1 MIDSENI
8 GKGIMIMYF
17 HFACNIITVV
27 VFSREISTV
36 ELQNM
41 VKEFE
46 LYKKKV
52 IAEIKPKLY
61 DFFID
66 FKHYENAFVRK
77 VKVHIDRSLV
87 FCRFFFLC
95 L

>member
-1 MIDSENI
+1 MTV
-8 GKGIMIMYF
+8 KTLVKVF
-17 HFACNIITVV
+17 CLVTFQFTCNIFTVV
-27 VFSREISTV
+27 VIFWETSTA